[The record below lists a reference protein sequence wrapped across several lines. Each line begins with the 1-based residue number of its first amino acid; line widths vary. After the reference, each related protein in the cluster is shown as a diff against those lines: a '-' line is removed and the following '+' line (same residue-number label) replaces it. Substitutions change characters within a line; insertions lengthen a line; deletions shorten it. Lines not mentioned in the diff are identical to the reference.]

1 MGTYKH
7 ILQKNSKKS
16 RYKIVIQTNIDY
28 FCLLNS
34 LKMGNIFLKIEVLEP
49 HGKER
54 LEELA
59 NLKLI
64 KFVKTQSRKRKVAT
78 EPVQSREEILA
89 GFAESVRDVKAAMRG
104 EIQLRSIYDVLD
116 EMEAE
121 QKLENATP

>member
-1 MGTYKH
+1 
-7 ILQKNSKKS
+7 
-16 RYKIVIQTNIDY
+16 
-28 FCLLNS
+28 
-34 LKMGNIFLKIEVLEP
+34 MGNMTFKIEVLEP
-49 HGKER
+49 RGKEQ

-64 KFVKTQSRKRKVAT
+64 KFVKTQSRKRKIGT

-89 GFAESVRDVKAAMRG
+89 GFEESVRDVRAAIRG

-121 QKLENATP
+121 QKIEMPNAVTHARHFRM